1 MFNVVLK
8 TTGKLCLNGLN
19 GLEGAC
25 GDCLGCLAGYAIVCA
40 ASQI

>member
-1 MFNVVLK
+1 MPQWAK
-8 TTGKLCLNGLN
+8 WAC
-19 GLEGAC
+19 EGAC